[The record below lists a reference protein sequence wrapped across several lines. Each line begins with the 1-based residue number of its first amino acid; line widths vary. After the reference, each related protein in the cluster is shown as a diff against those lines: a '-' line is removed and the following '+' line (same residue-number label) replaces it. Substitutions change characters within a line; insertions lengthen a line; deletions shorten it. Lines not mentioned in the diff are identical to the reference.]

1 VNEASILA
9 KLPRKHRNLVLGIG
23 DDAAI
28 YRPKAN
34 EDLVFTTDLFI
45 EGVHFKSEWNRPPGL
60 SPRSLSH
67 RALARSLS
75 DIAAMGARPQFCLVS
90 LALPKWATEQ
100 WIEEFY
106 SGLLNLADQ
115 TNTALAGGDLSN
127 AKYFT
132 ADVMLAGSVARGK
145 ALRRDTARAGDSI
158 YVSGPLGGWR
168 HRESITPRLAEGRKL
183 LGKATA
189 CIDISDGLAVDLHR
203 LCLASKASA
212 ALDDIPIQE
221 GATLK
226 QALHDGEDYELLYT
240 APPRTRVAGLRIGVM
255 QKGTPSAITLHGQP
269 LEPLGYDHF
278 RTRT

>member
-9 KLPRKHRNLVLGIG
+9 KLPRRHRNLILGIG

-28 YRPKAN
+28 YRPKSN

-45 EGVHFKSEWNRPPGL
+45 EGVHFKSSSDAGDVGR
-60 SPRSLSH
+60 

-90 LALPKWATEQ
+90 LALPREATEQ
-100 WIEEFY
+100 WISDFF
-106 SGLLNLADQ
+106 SGLLDLAKQ
-115 TNTALAGGDLSN
+115 TKTALAGGDLSD
-127 AKYFT
+127 AEFFT
-132 ADVMLAGSVARGK
+132 ADVMICGSVPRGK
-145 ALRRDTARAGDSI
+145 ALRRDGARPGDSI

-168 HRESITPRLAEGRKL
+168 HRESITPRLAEGRQL

-189 CIDISDGLAVDLHR
+189 CMDISDGLALDLHR
-203 LCLASKASA
+203 LCLASKVSA
-212 ALDDIPIQE
+212 ALNDIPILE
-221 GATLK
+221 GATIK
-226 QALHDGEDYELLYT
+226 EALHDGEDYELLYT
-240 APPRTRVAGLRIGVM
+240 SNKRVPGHLIGAI
-255 QKGTPSAITLHGQP
+255 QKGTPGAITLQGKP